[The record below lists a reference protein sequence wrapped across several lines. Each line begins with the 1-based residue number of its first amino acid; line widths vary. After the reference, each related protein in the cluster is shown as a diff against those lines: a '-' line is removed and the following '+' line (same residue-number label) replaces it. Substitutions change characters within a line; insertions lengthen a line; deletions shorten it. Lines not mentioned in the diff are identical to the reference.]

1 MAQKKEPKRITV
13 DNYLKYYYD
22 IPYEGTTSQ
31 GKPLKKLKNITC
43 PYRGIKI
50 IPQEAT
56 KAFEKEL
63 KKVKTA
69 SEAVQLL
76 SIYKKHFLKTE
87 RELFSIFQNFAM
99 LNPDDNLQNCLQMI
113 KTNCLTKLKLEEFEV
128 LDDVDILSHKLSV
141 QTALKLRAK
150 TTKCRQII
158 LSDSSRDTF
167 KRKEFLNSLEEIIPN
182 ENEKEIFSE
191 IKNKALFLPTSESSK
206 NAFVVKYS
214 KRKQIEI
221 TRRLFIAS
229 TGSIEHIVPYS
240 EGGIN
245 SIGNFLLTCAS
256 GNRYRENMSLVN
268 YIKRFPKI
276 PQYCQKYIDDIIDVI
291 HSDGLKGNET
301 YPYKIKEKLAEV
313 SQGRIMISLSK
324 YKYTKDEAAEKSYEY
339 EHRFDN
345 YKKLY

>member
-1 MAQKKEPKRITV
+1 MVQKKKPIRITA

-50 IPQEAT
+50 IPADSMRY
-56 KAFEKEL
+56 FEKEL
-63 KKVKTA
+63 KKVQVA

-87 RELFSIFQNFAM
+87 GELFAIFQNFAL

-128 LDDVDILSHKLSV
+128 LDDVDILSRKLSA

-167 KRKEFLNSLEEIIPN
+167 KRKTFLNSLEEIIPN

-214 KRKQIEI
+214 QRKQTEI

-240 EGGIN
+240 EGGLN
-245 SIGNFLLTCAS
+245 TMGNFLLTCAS

-276 PQYCQKYIDDIIDVI
+276 PHYCQKYIDDIIEVI
-291 HSDGLKGNET
+291 HQGGLEGNET

-324 YKYTKDEAAEKSYEY
+324 YRYSKDEAAEASYQY
-339 EHRFDN
+339 EHRYDN